1 MLAKI
6 FLILSAVILAAG
18 CANKEKRE
26 NTGLIDSENFRSRP
40 LESVAERL
48 GEATLLT
55 SLAQK
60 IQFDGG
66 SAKIN
71 STTENALDQIA
82 EELVS
87 EIDGYRK
94 VRITGFSDSQGN
106 SRTNKILARTRAEN
120 VRQYLIQK
128 GVPAHKLE
136 AIGGGV
142 ADTNSRPTASE
153 MAEDRGVDLK
163 IVR

>member
-1 MLAKI
+1 MPGKA
-6 FLILSAVILAAG
+6 ILVFFTLLMAAG
-18 CANKEKRE
+18 CANKERRE
-26 NTGLIDSENFRSRP
+26 NVGLIDSESFKSRP
-40 LESVAERL
+40 LEDAAERL

-55 SLAQK
+55 SLAQR

-71 STTENALDQIA
+71 STTQNALDKIA

-142 ADTNSRPTASE
+142 ADTSSRPTAAE
-153 MAEDRGVDLK
+153 MAEDRGVDFK